1 MRSNCE
7 QRSCLQVAA
16 CTCLFSWWSGV
27 YCEHRTNLNFKLW
40 NTVLNGRTSSRAQN
54 CDSLVNATKHW
65 VFVTILSTQAF
76 NGNGNDLTCSQVK
89 DAIYLNRC
97 NKTNRGFSDHQLDC
111 YVWFDSFFIIIRA
124 HYIMHAQS
132 YFILCFAVNNPLTA
146 ENLERA
152 GNGWNIPIDAP
163 DKLVQDKPLSI
174 DLITSC
180 MSI

>member
-1 MRSNCE
+1 M
-7 QRSCLQVAA
+7 
-16 CTCLFSWWSGV
+16 
-27 YCEHRTNLNFKLW
+27 
-40 NTVLNGRTSSRAQN
+40 
-54 CDSLVNATKHW
+54 
-65 VFVTILSTQAF
+65 
-76 NGNGNDLTCSQVK
+76 
-89 DAIYLNRC
+89 
-97 NKTNRGFSDHQLDC
+97 DHQLDC
-111 YVWFDSFFIIIRA
+111 YVWLDSFFIIIRA

-180 MSI
+180 MSMNCLSI